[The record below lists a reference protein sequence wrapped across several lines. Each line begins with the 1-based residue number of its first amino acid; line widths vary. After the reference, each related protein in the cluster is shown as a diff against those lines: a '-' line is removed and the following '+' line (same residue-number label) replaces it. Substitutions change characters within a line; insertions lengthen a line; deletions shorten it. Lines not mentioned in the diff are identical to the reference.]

1 MTMGGIRSVVDR
13 WLSYA
18 LMLLMAVSALNVLW
32 QVFTRFILRDP
43 SSYTEEL
50 ARFLLVWIGLL
61 GASYASGKGMH
72 LAIDYFAH
80 KFTPAVQKY
89 IGLIIQGMVFLF
101 ALSVMVVGGIR
112 LVYITLVL
120 DQTSAALQVKLGYV
134 YLVLPLSGI
143 IIIFYAIAA
152 FLQLLQDNR
161 PTVAKVGD

>member
-1 MTMGGIRSVVDR
+1 MLVRIRELVDR

-18 LMLLMAVSALNVLW
+18 LILLMGVSVLNVLW
-32 QVFTRFILRDP
+32 QVFTRFILQNP

-50 ARFLLVWIGLL
+50 ARFLLIWIGLL

-80 KFTPAVQKY
+80 KFQPGVQKAL
-89 IGLIIQGMVFLF
+89 GLIIQGLIFLF
-101 ALSVMVVGGIR
+101 AFSVMVIGGLR

-120 DQTSAALQVKLGYV
+120 EQTSAALQVKLGYV

-152 FLQLLQDNR
+152 FIELLQQDR
-161 PTVAKVGD
+161 EPVTELGG

>member
-1 MTMGGIRSVVDR
+1 MGGIRTAVDR

-18 LMLLMAVSALNVLW
+18 LMLLMAASVINVLW
-32 QVFTRFILRDP
+32 QVFTRFILQDP

-50 ARFLLVWIGLL
+50 ARFLLIWIGLL

-80 KFTPAVQKY
+80 KFSLAMQKT
-89 IGLIIQGMVFLF
+89 IGLIIQFMVSLF
-101 ALSVMVVGGIR
+101 AMSIMVIGGIR

-120 DQTSAALQVKLGYV
+120 DQTSAALQIKLGYV

-143 IIIFYAIAA
+143 IIIFYAVAA
-152 FLQLLQDNR
+152 FLDLMQTDEESV
-161 PTVAKVGD
+161 TEAGG